1 MGLGKAN
8 KSALLQALLSY
19 ATLKF
24 VDDIGSS
31 VQLGW
36 KSILWVRLVYFRS
49 FEAILNNKID
59 IFRGIRT

>member
-1 MGLGKAN
+1 MLITHSDWSKIIMGLGKAN

-31 VQLGW
+31 VQLG
-36 KSILWVRLVYFRS
+36 
-49 FEAILNNKID
+49 
-59 IFRGIRT
+59 

>member
-1 MGLGKAN
+1 M
-8 KSALLQALLSY
+8 LSY

-24 VDDIGSS
+24 ADDIGSS

-36 KSILWVRLVYFRS
+36 KSILWVRLVYFRY